1 MNGKTKTIIQWV
13 LTGLVAFIL
22 IGSAMAK
29 LTNGDQAAEI
39 AKGVGGT
46 QNLIT
51 IWGLENIIALIW
63 IYPRTGV
70 LGTLL
75 AASYIGGAIAVHF
88 VNNQPVLVPVIIQ
101 VFIWLTAAFRFP
113 ELTKRFFNKI

>member
-51 IWGLENIIALIW
+51 LGVLEIIIALIW

-88 VNNQPVLVPVIIQ
+88 VNNQPVLIPVMIQ
-101 VFIWLTAAFRFP
+101 VFIWLSAAFRFP
-113 ELTKRFFNKI
+113 ELTKRFLNKI